1 MGMSPR
7 YCMLP
12 ATHETHAAP
21 MLLGKAGFRAVADL

>member
-1 MGMSPR
+1 
-7 YCMLP
+7 MLP